1 MDFILVKDEKEAS
14 NWRIYDKKIGK
25 QLTND
30 FEMDF
35 IEFLKWKIY
44 KDVKEMNSSEKWT
57 NYFDKKTEKEE
68 LEEILKQAPMVKEAI
83 KREKLFTQDEIR
95 RRKYDLIEK
104 AERDRRAQMA
114 YAVKQG
120 IEQGKYKGRA
130 QLISY
135 FTTKI
140 FP

>member
-35 IEFLKWKIY
+35 IEFPKWKIY
-44 KDVKEMNSSEKWT
+44 KDVKEMNSSEKWM

-95 RRKYDLIEK
+95 RCKYDLIEK
-104 AERDRRAQMA
+104 AERDRRDQMA